1 MTGIEPYSPNG
12 ESCSYSNT
20 SRLYK
25 RYGSEYFAPA
35 FARFASSSF
44 VASREAGPP
53 SSSSSPCARAVF
65 PFVSR
70 RLRLA
75 ARSGIPYTCTSSPGK
90 ERSNTTAIG
99 PRGRVSVWP
108 LKVSFHVSF
117 GPGPLVRS
125 RSKSN
130 RPSSLN
136 TAVSRPFTASA
147 TRIGSCVTESV
158 MTRRDDTSDASLR
171 FA

>member
-20 SRLYK
+20 SRLYR
-25 RYGSEYFAPA
+25 RYGSEYAAFA
-35 FARFASSSF
+35 FARFASSSS
-44 VASREAGPP
+44 VASRRASPP
-53 SSSSSPCARAVF
+53 SSSSPAARAVF

-117 GPGPLVRS
+117 GPGPFVRS